1 MQIEQKQNCF
11 LMLYA
16 QLIVYN
22 KYSWL
27 FSENS
32 THFWR
37 GLFNTLIAYLK
48 LKMSQIKYLIE
59 ARAYDIAGLAAH
71 DFWVLRM
78 RRVMFWVNCMDW
90 QRILKMRYNQLVR
103 LAIS

>member
-27 FSENS
+27 FSENP
-32 THFWR
+32 THFRR
-37 GLFNTLIAYLK
+37 GSRLKGFAFNDLVYPPSLFQGFHY
-48 LKMSQIKYLIE
+48 
-59 ARAYDIAGLAAH
+59 
-71 DFWVLRM
+71 
-78 RRVMFWVNCMDW
+78 
-90 QRILKMRYNQLVR
+90 RID
-103 LAIS
+103 A